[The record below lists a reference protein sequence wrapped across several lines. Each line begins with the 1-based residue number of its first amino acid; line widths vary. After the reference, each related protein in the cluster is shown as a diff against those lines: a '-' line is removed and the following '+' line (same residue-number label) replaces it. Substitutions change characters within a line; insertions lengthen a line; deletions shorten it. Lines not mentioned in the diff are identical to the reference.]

1 MMLSAPQPTPF
12 DLRFRLFGTHVSVHP
27 LFWVMA
33 LVFGWNVHS
42 NISLTGEQPGVIALP
57 VWVLCV
63 FVSIL
68 LHEFGHV
75 WMGRYFYAEPHIVLH
90 AMGGLAI
97 GASALYEWWKRLL
110 VYIAGPAIQLALW
123 GALYGLARAGLL
135 GWAVESP
142 VVLFFLEQ
150 MMWINLVWP
159 LFNLLPIWPLDGG
172 QITREVCVRA
182 SELRGLEV
190 SLWISL
196 VTAATLAINA
206 ILGTRGAMA
215 QGMRPFLPWYAPT
228 GTFSIL
234 FFAVFA
240 FESWQGL
247 QEVRARKSFIED
259 HREW

>member
-12 DLRFRLFGTHVSVHP
+12 DLRFRLFGTHVTVHP
-27 LFWVMA
+27 FFWVMA
-33 LVFGWNVHS
+33 LVFGWNAHS
-42 NISLTGEQPGVIALP
+42 NRSLVGDNGMVALGL
-57 VWVLCV
+57 WVVCV

-75 WMGRYFYAEPHIVLH
+75 WMGRYFHADPYIVLH
-90 AMGGLAI
+90 ALGGLAI
-97 GASALYEWWKRLL
+97 GASALYDWWKRLL

-123 GALYGLARAGLL
+123 GALLGLNRAGLL
-135 GWAVESP
+135 EWAVESS
-142 VVLFFLEQ
+142 VLRFVLGQ

-172 QITREVCVRA
+172 QITREVCVRVA
-182 SELRGLEV
+182 DQRGLVV
-190 SLWISL
+190 SIWISL
-196 VTAATLAINA
+196 VVSATLAVNA
-206 ILGTRGAMA
+206 VMGTRGAME
-215 QGMRPFLPWYAPT
+215 QGMRPFIPYAPT

-240 FESWQGL
+240 FESWQAL
-247 QEVRARKSFIED
+247 QAERSRQSFIDD